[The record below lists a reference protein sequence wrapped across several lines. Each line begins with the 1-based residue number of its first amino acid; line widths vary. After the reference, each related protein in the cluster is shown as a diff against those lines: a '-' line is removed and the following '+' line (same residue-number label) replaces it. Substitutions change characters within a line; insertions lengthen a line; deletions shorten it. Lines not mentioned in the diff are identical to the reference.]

1 LIDKGSNIYK
11 YLSGLYDEDYA
22 EKYIE
27 FINENPVPYIRV
39 NTLKTSSL
47 KLAAALEKEY
57 GITSEEIPG
66 IPGSLKITGGREL
79 IGKTIEHIIGE
90 YYIQGLSSM
99 LPPLVLSPEPGEKV
113 LDLCAA
119 PGSKTTQ
126 LGGLMN
132 NRGTLI
138 ANEIALDRVK
148 MLVYNLDRMNIVNA
162 GVTHTKGEWLSKI
175 YYDYFDKI
183 LVDAPC
189 SGLGIIQKKNEV
201 SNWWSL
207 ERAERLGDLQLR
219 LLIAAVK
226 MVKPGGEIVYST
238 CTITPEE
245 NEFIVDKVLQ
255 KYPVEILDI
264 ELPVKSTGGFTEYN
278 GVKISPSL
286 SKSKRI
292 VPWEANSDG
301 FFIVKL
307 KKIGDTVPPEQQKT
321 KPSPHE
327 LLGYGKKRIKD
338 LLKNVSATFG
348 IDENVLSLFKYMI
361 KKNNIYFID
370 TGWEEDNL
378 GMFERIGTRFGTIDK
393 NGNVVLHT
401 QAVQVLKDFITNGIY
416 ELETRDE
423 LKKYMEGG
431 IIKKDIAAPGQCAIK
446 YNDYMLGT
454 AAVTGAGI
462 KSRFPRAKRTQ
473 DIYLDF

>member
-1 LIDKGSNIYK
+1 MIDTDSNIYK
-11 YLSGLYDEDYA
+11 YLSGLYSEEYA
-22 EKYIE
+22 KKYVD
-27 FINENPVPYIRV
+27 FINEDPVPYIRV
-39 NTLKTSSL
+39 NTLKTSSS
-47 KLAAALEKEY
+47 KLAPVLEKEY
-57 GITSEEIPG
+57 GIKSEEIPG

-79 IGKTIEHIIGE
+79 LGKTIEHIIGE

-99 LPPLVLSPEPGEKV
+99 LPPIVLLPGPGEKV

-119 PGSKTTQ
+119 PGSKTTE
-126 LGGLMN
+126 LGEMMN

-162 GVTHTKGEWLSKI
+162 GVTHTKGEWLSKV
-175 YYDYFDKI
+175 YYDHFDKV

-201 SNWWSL
+201 TNWWSL
-207 ERAERLGDLQLR
+207 ERATRLGDLQLR

-255 KYPVEILDI
+255 KYPVEIIDI
-264 ELPVKSTGGFTEYN
+264 DLPVKSEGGFTEHN
-278 GVKISPSL
+278 GVKLSPSL
-286 SKSKRI
+286 SGAKRI
-292 VPWEANSDG
+292 VPWEADSDG

-307 KKIGDTVPPEQQKT
+307 KKTGDTVPPEQQRL
-321 KPSPHE
+321 KPSHFD
-327 LLGYGKKRIKD
+327 LLSYDKKLIKD
-338 LLKNVSATFG
+338 LMNNIHTDFG
-348 IDENVLSLFKYMI
+348 IDEDVLRQYNYMI
-361 KKNNIYFID
+361 KKNDINFITAD
-370 TGWEEDNL
+370 WQEENT

-393 NGNVVLHT
+393 NGKLILHT
-401 QAVQVLKDFITNGIY
+401 QAAQILKEFITKNVYKI
-416 ELETRDE
+416 EDRDE

-431 IIKKDIAAPGQCAIK
+431 IIKKNTDSPGQCAVRFG
-446 YNDYMLGT
+446 DYMLGT
-454 AAVTGAGI
+454 AAVTIAGI